1 MRYDF
6 DWDPN
11 KERANIRKHGISFR
25 QAASVFKDPN
35 QLALFDDPHSDTE
48 ERWITIGIDSTGV
61 LRVVVHT
68 FRKID

>member
-11 KERANIRKHGISFR
+11 KERINIQKHGGSFR
-25 QAASVFKDPN
+25 QAATVFKDPN
-35 QLALFDDPHSDTE
+35 QFALFDEKHSDTE
-48 ERWITIGIDSTGV
+48 ERWITIGIDNTGV

-68 FRKID
+68 FRKI